1 MTRCR
6 ITAKWQ
12 IPIGSMTPKGRTCSS
27 SDAGGNEFNR
37 TDPPWQLVS
46 DLRQPQSPLNPT
58 HGSRRQ
64 PGTLP
69 TTHSIYP
76 LRNWDR
82 SSWSQLSSAR
92 STSTSSVSTTPS
104 TPSWNAQSS
113 STPRLAWWGSSS
125 RSRWSPSPPDT
136 FWGVTCSVSIS
147 TREARLR
154 ERLKCESFDRK
165 FLPFQYVFW
174 RLKCESFFVITGLSR
189 WVLSLVL
196 CSWSWRLYFS
206 TSISLKIL
214 M

>member
-6 ITAKWQ
+6 ITPKWQ

-58 HGSRRQ
+58 HRSRRQ
-64 PGTLP
+64 PVTLP
-69 TTHSIYP
+69 TTTSSIYP
-76 LRNWDR
+76 LRNWDQ

-104 TPSWNAQSS
+104 TPSWNAPSS
-113 STPRLAWWGSSS
+113 STPRLAWWVSSS

-154 ERLKCESFDRK
+154 ERLKCES
-165 FLPFQYVFW
+165 LI
-174 RLKCESFFVITGLSR
+174 ESFFLSICTQLFFFFITGLSR
-189 WVLSLVL
+189 WVLLLVL